1 MSRVDVACAGA
12 IFLDLTFAGMDGV
25 PRPGE
30 ERWAEDLLLSPGGMA
45 NTAVGLA
52 RLGLNTA
59 VVSPIGRDLAGRYI
73 RSALEAEGVACL
85 GPQIA
90 RSAVT
95 AVLPVSGDRALVS
108 FEPKDAGD
116 ADGLAQLAPRA
127 AVLLLDQLAYA
138 PADAWTYAVTSH
150 AHVRGEATA
159 LAERLHRSIQIRAV
173 IANEAEALA
182 LTGTARAE
190 LAARALSERVE
201 TAVVTLGAEG
211 ALAATRGASLER
223 VPASR
228 SHVCDVTGAGDLFVA
243 AYVWADLH
251 GLPLRDRLRWA
262 TLYASLSVGT
272 VTAFAGAA
280 RLGELVAAGRLIGL
294 EAPPQHS
301 APSTQP

>member
-1 MSRVDVACAGA
+1 MSRYDVACAGA

-30 ERWAEDLLLSPGGMA
+30 ERWAEDLVLSPGGMA

-52 RLGLNTA
+52 RLGLKAA

-73 RSALEAEGVACL
+73 RSALESEGVACL
-85 GPQIA
+85 GPEVA

-95 AVLPVSGDRALVS
+95 AVLPVRGDRALVS
-108 FEPKDAGD
+108 FEPKDAAD

-127 AVLLLDQLAYA
+127 AVLLLDQLGSA
-138 PADAWTYAVTSH
+138 PTDAWTYIVTSH
-150 AHVRGEATA
+150 AHVGSQASQ
-159 LAERLHRSIQIRAV
+159 LAERLHGGIRAL
-173 IANEAEALA
+173 IANETEALA
-182 LTGTARAE
+182 LTGATRAE
-190 LAARALSERVE
+190 LAARALSQRVE

-211 ALAATRGASLER
+211 ALAATRGAVLGR

-228 SHVCDVTGAGDLFVA
+228 AHVCDVTGAGDLFVA
-243 AYVWADLH
+243 AYIWADLH
-251 GLPLRDRLRWA
+251 GLPPRDRLRWA

-280 RLGELVAAGRLIGL
+280 RLGELQAAGRLIGL
-294 EAPPQHS
+294 EPPQHS
-301 APSTQP
+301 AVSTQH